1 MLDVSTRLAAHP
13 RVALS
18 TAPTPI
24 EAADRLGDQLGLR
37 LLIKRDDL
45 TSIPFGGNKVRQ
57 LEFYFGEAEA
67 RGADTVLIT
76 GAVQSNYARAAAA
89 VAARLGMEA
98 HVQLEER
105 VPGMGDAYYASG
117 NVLLDDLLGAVRHEY
132 PEGGGED
139 EVGAD
144 AALGVLASEL
154 EGEGRRPYVIPLG
167 PDNPPLGAL
176 GYVAAAAEL
185 VEQMPDLS
193 EVVDAIVVPS
203 GSAMTH
209 SGLLVGLRALDQQ
222 VPVYGICV
230 RRDAVS
236 QRRRVARKCA
246 EVAGLLGTEG
256 LVDDEDIRVHD
267 DALAPGYGR
276 LNDEVFE
283 AIMLAARTEAL
294 YLDPTYTGRT
304 MAGLIALVRSGEL
317 AAGSTVMFIHTGGTP
332 ALFAY
337 EPELRARLASFE
349 GGAS

>member
-1 MLDVSTRLAAHP
+1 MLDVSARLAGYP

-18 TAPTPI
+18 TAPTPVE
-24 EAADRLGDQLGLR
+24 EARRLGEALGVR

-57 LEFYFGEAEA
+57 LEFYFGEAEVQ
-67 RGADTVLIT
+67 GADTVLIT

-89 VAARLGMEA
+89 GAARLGMEA

-132 PEGGGED
+132 PEGED
-139 EVGAD
+139 EAGAD
-144 AALGVLASEL
+144 AALRALASEL
-154 EGEGRRPYVIPLG
+154 KAAGRRPYVIPLG

-176 GYVAAAAEL
+176 GYVAAAGEL

-193 EVVDAIVVPS
+193 EVVDAIVMPS

-209 SGLLVGLRALDQQ
+209 SGLLVGLRALDQR
-222 VPVYGICV
+222 VPVHGICV

-236 QRRRVARKCA
+236 QRARVARKCA

-256 LVDDEDIRVHD
+256 LVVDEDIHVHD
-267 DALAPGYGR
+267 DVLAPGYGQ

-283 AIMLAARTEAL
+283 AITLAARTEAL

-304 MAGLIALVRSGEL
+304 MAGLIALARSGEL

-337 EPELRARLASFE
+337 EAELRARLE
-349 GGAS
+349 G

>member
-1 MLDVSTRLAAHP
+1 MLDLPARLAAHP
-13 RVALS
+13 RVALTTS
-18 TAPTPI
+18 PTPVE
-24 EAADRLGDQLGLR
+24 EAPRLGEALGLR

-67 RGADTVLIT
+67 QGADTVLIT
-76 GAVQSNYARAAAA
+76 GAVQSNHARAAAA
-89 VAARLGMEA
+89 VAGRLGMEA

-105 VPGMGDAYYASG
+105 VPDMGDAYHASG

-132 PEGGGED
+132 PEGED
-139 EVGAD
+139 EAGAD
-144 AALGVLASEL
+144 AALRALASEL
-154 EGEGRRPYVIPLG
+154 EAAGRRPYVIPLG

-193 EVVDAIVVPS
+193 AVVDAIVVPS

-209 SGLLVGLRALDQQ
+209 SGLLVGLRALDQH
-222 VPVYGICV
+222 VPVHGICV
-230 RRDAVS
+230 RRDAVG
-236 QRRRVARKCA
+236 QRERVARKCA
-246 EVAGLLGTEG
+246 EVAGLLATEG
-256 LVDDEDIRVHD
+256 LVVDEDIRVHD
-267 DALAPGYGR
+267 DVLAPGYGR

-283 AIMLAARTEAL
+283 AIALAARTEAL

-304 MAGLIALVRSGEL
+304 MAGLIALARSGAL
-317 AAGSTVMFIHTGGTP
+317 AAGSTVLFIHTGGTP

-337 EPELRARLASFE
+337 EPELRARLATLD

>member
-1 MLDVSTRLAAHP
+1 MIDVAARLAAFP

-18 TAPTPI
+18 TAPTPVE
-24 EAADRLGDQLGLR
+24 EATRLGAELGLR

-45 TSIPFGGNKVRQ
+45 TSIPFGGNKIRQ
-57 LEFYFGEAEA
+57 LEFYFGEAQA
-67 RGADTVLIT
+67 RGADTILIT

-89 VAARLGMEA
+89 VAARLGMQA

-105 VPGMGDAYYASG
+105 VPDMDDTYYASG

-132 PEGGGED
+132 PEGED
-139 EVGAD
+139 EAGAD
-144 AALGVLASEL
+144 AALGVLAAEL
-154 EGEGRRPYVIPLG
+154 EAAGRHPYVIPLG

-203 GSAMTH
+203 GSALTH
-209 SGLLVGLRALDQQ
+209 SGLLVGLRALGQS
-222 VPVYGICV
+222 VPVLGICV

-236 QRRRVARKCA
+236 QHARVAKRSA
-246 EVAGLLGTEG
+246 EVAGLLGAEG
-256 LVDDEDIRVHD
+256 IVADEDVHVFD
-267 DALAPGYGR
+267 DVLAPGYGR
-276 LNDEVFE
+276 LSDDVFE
-283 AIMLAARTEAL
+283 ALTLAARTEAL

-304 MAGLIALVRSGEL
+304 MAGLIARARSGDL
-317 AAGSTVMFIHTGGTP
+317 TPGSTVMFIHTGGTP

-337 EPELRARLASFE
+337 EPELRARLAQSRRDR
-349 GGAS
+349 